1 MKMTKQQ
8 ALRDTLERRNKARL
22 AVFEMN
28 DKMLVTELWFE
39 PGEGSVMDAE
49 NELIKKTGSVHDY

>member
-49 NELIKKTGSVHDY
+49 N